1 MNSFPSLLESITDLN
16 KIQIEGL
23 LSLATKFKHRESE
36 SNLFTYRRPI
46 IATSF
51 LENSTR
57 TKHSFAIAVQKLG
70 AMYID
75 FNAETSSL
83 KKGESLEETF
93 LTLFNQGVNLCIFRS
108 SVSGQLGQFRNNLP
122 IKIINGGDGVNEHPT
137 QALLDLFTLFE
148 LSEDLNG
155 KTLTIFGDN
164 IHSRVGHS
172 LIHLLPMFGM
182 KIILCGPEAFL
193 PPKETLPLSVTLC
206 SDRDEAL
213 LKSDFIYLLR
223 IQKER
228 HLDSGINHLPFDG
241 IDYLECHGVSLEL
254 LKKMQKL
261 VPVLHP
267 GPANIG
273 VELDLAL
280 IKSSLYQGY
289 LQVQNSIP
297 MRMAIIQSMLVNND
311 KNIGNSHGEKF

>member
-1 MNSFPSLLESITDLN
+1 MNSFPSLLESINDLD
-16 KIQIEGL
+16 KSQIDGL
-23 LSLATKFKHRESE
+23 LSLTTKFKERESE

-57 TKHSFAIAVQKLG
+57 TKHSFAIAIQKMG

-108 SVSGQLGQFRNNLP
+108 SVSHQLSQFRDNPP
-122 IKIINGGDGVNEHPT
+122 IKIINGGDGINEHPT
-137 QALLDLFTLFE
+137 QALLDLYTLLE
-148 LSEDLNG
+148 LSPDLNG
-155 KTLTIFGDN
+155 KTLAIFGDN

-172 LIHLLPMFGM
+172 LIKLLPLFGM
-182 KIILCGPEAFL
+182 KVILCGPEAFL
-193 PPKETLPLSVTLC
+193 PLKESLPPNVELSN
-206 SDRDEAL
+206 DRDGTIK
-213 LKSDFIYLLR
+213 KSDFIYLLR

-228 HLDSGINHLPFDG
+228 HLNGAISHQSSYHSIE
-241 IDYLECHGVSLEL
+241 DYGLSLDL
-254 LKKMQKL
+254 LKRMQKL

-273 VELDLAL
+273 VELDHAL
-280 IKSSLYQGY
+280 IKSSLYKGY
-289 LQVQNSIP
+289 QQVQNSIP

-311 KNIGNSHGEKF
+311 KNIGKVHGENF

>member
-1 MNSFPSLLESITDLN
+1 MNSFPSLLESIADLN
-16 KIQIEGL
+16 KLQIDGL
-23 LSLATKFKHRESE
+23 LSLSTKFKHRESE

-57 TKHSFAIAVQKLG
+57 TKHSFAIAIQKMG

-93 LTLFNQGVNLCIFRS
+93 LTLYNQGVNLCIFRS
-108 SVSGQLGQFRNNLP
+108 SVSHQLQQFRVAPP
-122 IKIINGGDGVNEHPT
+122 IKIINGGDGINEHPT
-137 QALLDLFTLFE
+137 QALLDLYTLLE
-148 LSEDLNG
+148 LSPDLSG
-155 KTLTIFGDN
+155 KTLAIFGDN

-172 LIHLLPMFGM
+172 LIKLLPMFGL
-182 KIILCGPEAFL
+182 KVILCGPDAFL
-193 PPKETLPLSVTLC
+193 PDAHTLPPGIELSN
-206 SDRDEAL
+206 DRDET
-213 LKSDFIYLLR
+213 LKKCDFIYLLR

-228 HLDSGINHLPFDG
+228 HLDGGINHLSIEGD
-241 IDYLECHGVSLEL
+241 DYLGSYGVSLDL

-280 IKSSLYQGY
+280 IKSSLYKGY
-289 LQVQNSIP
+289 QQVQNSIP

-311 KNIGNSHGEKF
+311 KNIGNVHGEKF

>member
-1 MNSFPSLLESITDLN
+1 MNSFPSLLESIDDLN
-16 KIQIEGL
+16 KSQIDGL
-23 LSLATKFKHRESE
+23 ISLANKFKHRESE
-36 SNLFTYRRPI
+36 SSLFTYRRPI

-57 TKHSFAIAVQKLG
+57 TKHSFAIAIQKMG

-108 SVSGQLGQFRNNLP
+108 NISHQLAQFRESPPL
-122 IKIINGGDGVNEHPT
+122 KIINGGDGVNEHPT
-137 QALLDLFTLFE
+137 QALLDLFTLLE
-148 LSEDLNG
+148 HTPDLQG
-155 KTLTIFGDN
+155 KTLAIFGDN

-172 LIHLLPMFGM
+172 LIKLLPQFGM
-182 KIILCGPEAFL
+182 KIILCGPEHFL
-193 PPKETLPLSVTLC
+193 PKKQDLPPNIELSNNRDETL
-206 SDRDEAL
+206 
-213 LKSDFIYLLR
+213 LKCDFIYLLR

-228 HLDSGINHLPFDG
+228 HDSVEVPLKYQENF
-241 IDYLECHGVSLEL
+241 DYLETFGVTL
-254 LKKMQKL
+254 LKLKNLQKL
-261 VPVLHP
+261 IPVFHP

-273 VELDLAL
+273 VEIDSAL
-280 IKSSLYQGY
+280 IKSSLYNGY

-297 MRMAIIQSMLVNND
+297 VRMAIIQSMLVNND
-311 KNIGNSHGEKF
+311 KNIGNIHGEKF

>member
-1 MNSFPSLLESITDLN
+1 MNSFPSLLESIDDLN
-16 KIQIEGL
+16 KIQIDGL
-23 LSLATKFKHRESE
+23 LSLTSKFKNRESE

-83 KKGESLEETF
+83 KKGESLKETF
-93 LTLFNQGVNLCIFRS
+93 LTLHHQGVNLCVFRS
-108 SVSGQLGQFRNNLP
+108 SVSHQLSQFRENPP

-137 QALLDLFTLFE
+137 QALLDLYTLLE
-148 LSEDLNG
+148 LEPNLEG
-155 KTLTIFGDN
+155 KTLAILGDN

-172 LIHLLPMFGM
+172 LIKLLPLYGM
-182 KIILCGPEAFL
+182 KVILCGPEHFL
-193 PPKETLPLSVTLC
+193 PDPKTIPKGVELSHNRDETL
-206 SDRDEAL
+206 
-213 LKSDFIYLLR
+213 LKCDFIYLLR
-223 IQKER
+223 IQRER
-228 HLDSGINHLPFDG
+228 HSENHLNSSDAL
-241 IDYLECHGVSLEL
+241 YHAAHGVSLDL
-254 LKKMQKL
+254 LKKMQKI
-261 VPVLHP
+261 VPVFHP

-273 VELDLAL
+273 VELDQAL
-280 IKSSLYQGY
+280 IKSSLYKGY
-289 LQVQNSIP
+289 QQVQNSIP

-311 KNIGNSHGEKF
+311 KNIGNSNGEKF

>member
-1 MNSFPSLLESITDLN
+1 MNSFPSLLESISDLD
-16 KIQIEGL
+16 KLQIDAL
-23 LSLATKFKHRESE
+23 LSLASKFKHRESE
-36 SNLFTYRRPI
+36 STLFTYKRPI

-57 TKHSFAIAVQKLG
+57 TKHSFAIAIQKLG

-93 LTLFNQGVNLCIFRS
+93 LTLFNQGVNLCIFRG
-108 SVSGQLGQFRNNLP
+108 SVSHQLSQFRENPP

-137 QALLDLFTLFE
+137 QALLDLFTLIE
-148 LSEDLNG
+148 KEPDLEG
-155 KTLTIFGDN
+155 KTLAIFGDN

-172 LIHLLPMFGM
+172 LCKLLPLFGM
-182 KIILCGPEAFL
+182 KVILCGPKHFL
-193 PPKETLPLSVTLC
+193 PEKQTLPAGVSWSDNRDETLAKC
-206 SDRDEAL
+206 
-213 LKSDFIYLLR
+213 DFIYLLR

-228 HLDSGINHLPFDG
+228 HDPAIASSDSSDYHKLFGVTLDQ
-241 IDYLECHGVSLEL
+241 
-254 LKKMQKL
+254 LKRMNKL
-261 VPVLHP
+261 IPVLHP

-273 VELDLAL
+273 VELDHDL
-280 IKSSLYQGY
+280 IKSSLYKGY
-289 LQVQNSIP
+289 EQVQNSIP

-311 KNIGNSHGEKF
+311 KNIGIINGEKF

>member
-1 MNSFPSLLESITDLN
+1 MNSFPSLLESISDLN
-16 KIQIEGL
+16 KSQIDGL
-23 LSLATKFKHRESE
+23 LSLASKFKQRESE
-36 SNLFTYRRPI
+36 STLFTYRRPVV
-46 IATSF
+46 ATSF

-57 TKHSFAIAVQKLG
+57 TKHSFAIAIQRLG
-70 AMYID
+70 AIYLD

-93 LTLFNQGVNLCIFRS
+93 LTLYHQGVNLCIFRS
-108 SVSGQLGQFRNNLP
+108 SVSHQLSQFRDSPP

-137 QALLDLFTLFE
+137 QALLDLFTLLEHSPE
-148 LSEDLNG
+148 LQG
-155 KTLTIFGDN
+155 KTLAIFGDN

-172 LIHLLPMFGM
+172 LIKLLPLFGM
-182 KIILCGPEAFL
+182 KVILCGPAAFL
-193 PPKETLPLSVTLC
+193 PGPETLPPGIEISHN
-206 SDRDEAL
+206 RDETL
-213 LKSDFIYLLR
+213 LKCDFIYLLR

-228 HLDSGINHLPFDG
+228 HQGLGQNQVASDS
-241 IDYLECHGVSLEL
+241 DYLETYGVSLEL

-273 VELDLAL
+273 VELDSAL

-311 KNIGNSHGEKF
+311 KNIGNVHGEKF

>member
-16 KIQIEGL
+16 KIQVEGL
-23 LSLATKFKHRESE
+23 LSLTSKLKHRESE
-36 SNLFTYRRPI
+36 SSLFTYRRPV

-57 TKHSFAIAVQKLG
+57 TKHSFAIAIQRLG
-70 AMYID
+70 AIYID

-108 SVSGQLGQFRNNLP
+108 SISHQLQQFRESPP
-122 IKIINGGDGVNEHPT
+122 IKIINGGDGINQHPT
-137 QALLDLFTLFE
+137 QALLDLFTLSE
-148 LSEDLNG
+148 LSPDLNG
-155 KTLTIFGDN
+155 KTLAIFGDN
-164 IHSRVGHS
+164 IHSRVAHS
-172 LIHLLPMFGM
+172 LMQLLPLFGM
-182 KIILCGPEAFL
+182 KIILCGPRAFL
-193 PPKETLPLSVTLC
+193 PAQNSLPNGVELS
-206 SDRDEAL
+206 SDRDDTI
-213 LKSDFIYLLR
+213 KKCDFIYLLR

-228 HLDSGINHLPFDG
+228 HLDSELNHLTSDD
-241 IDYLECHGVSLEL
+241 DYHRTYGVSLEL

-261 VPVLHP
+261 VPVFHP

-273 VELDLAL
+273 VELDSAL
-280 IKSSLYQGY
+280 IKSSLYKGY

-311 KNIGNSHGEKF
+311 KNIGNIHGEKF